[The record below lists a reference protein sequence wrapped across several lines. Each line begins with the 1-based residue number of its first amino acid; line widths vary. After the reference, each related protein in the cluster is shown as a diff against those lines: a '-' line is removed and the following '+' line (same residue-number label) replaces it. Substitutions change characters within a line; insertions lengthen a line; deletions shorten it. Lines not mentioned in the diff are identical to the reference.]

1 MKILDICTV
10 DFSFTGIPVHI
21 RNFYNELKKR
31 NIVDIVAP
39 SFDAKFLE
47 TMPLKNNT
55 KLYSLPR
62 KKNPCAYLLGL
73 SRLVKKEN
81 YDVIHIHGNSST
93 MALELFACD
102 SVNALKIVHTHNT
115 EYKAKV
121 LNKLLNGY
129 MLNKADVLFAASMK
143 AGQKLYKNNHFYV
156 INNGIDE
163 SFFKY
168 NVQKRAE
175 IRKKYNIKDTQVVI
189 GHVGT
194 FNYQKN
200 QDFLIKIAQKLSCLK
215 YKFILI
221 GDGKREE
228 FKKRIKELNLEDRFI
243 ILSTNNHIQDFY
255 SAFDIFAF
263 PSRFEGLGMAA
274 VEAQIS
280 GVFCILSDNVP
291 QEARISKRTFF
302 LPLKVENWIKTIKS
316 YHYEN
321 QRNDVFSKKYDI
333 HNCAIQLE
341 KIYKE
346 NSDNK

>member
-21 RNFYNELKKR
+21 RNFYNELKNR
-31 NIVDIVAP
+31 NVVDIVAP
-39 SFDAKFLE
+39 SFDTSFLK

-62 KKNPCAYLLGL
+62 KKNPCAYLLRL
-73 SRLVKKEN
+73 SRLVKKEKYN
-81 YDVIHIHGNSST
+81 VIHIHGNSST
-93 MALELFACD
+93 MALELLACN

-121 LNKLLNGY
+121 LNKLLNRY
-129 MLNKADVLFAASMK
+129 MLNKADVLFAASLK
-143 AGQKLYKNNHFYV
+143 AGRKLYKDNHFYV

-163 SFFKY
+163 SSFKY
-168 NVQKRAE
+168 NVQRRAE

-200 QDFLIKIAQKLSCLK
+200 QEFLIKIAQKISCSK

-228 FKKRIKELNLEDRFI
+228 FKKKVKELNLENQFI
-243 ILSTNNHIQDFY
+243 ILPTNDHIQDFY
-255 SAFDIFAF
+255 SAFDIFVF
-263 PSRFEGLGMAA
+263 PSHFEGLGMAA
-274 VEAQIS
+274 IEAQVS
-280 GVFCILSDNVP
+280 GLFCILSDNIP
-291 QEARISKRTFF
+291 QEAKINKETVL
-302 LPLKVENWIKTIKS
+302 LPLKVENWIKIINT
-316 YHYEN
+316 YRHEY
-321 QRNDVFSKKYDI
+321 QRNHIFSKKYDI
-333 HNCAIQLE
+333 HSCAVQLE

-346 NSDNK
+346 NSENK